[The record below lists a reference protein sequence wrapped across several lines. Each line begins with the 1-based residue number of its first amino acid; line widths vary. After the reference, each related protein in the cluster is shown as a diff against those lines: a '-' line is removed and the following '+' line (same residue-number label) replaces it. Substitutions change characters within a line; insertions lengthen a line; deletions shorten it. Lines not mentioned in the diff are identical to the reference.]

1 MQAFLQSLLLFS
13 ALLWT
18 CFSSFALTTV
28 AQGASIGINSSI
40 CGSPDDPC
48 MNQRSWNQC
57 KKFESSGC
65 QQIIVAQ
72 SCPVQFGC
80 GDSNNA
86 SRPPAS
92 SANEKANSTSICGS
106 PNDACMNTENWNVC
120 NDLVQSGCQTILMG
134 ESCPVQFVCGDSGS
148 SSGNTTQPPKA
159 RKRKHAAGAG
169 KPRGSKPTNPGA
181 ALKKAAKKRQH
192 QPGDKRPKE

>member
-1 MQAFLQSLLLFS
+1 MQAFLQSFLLLA

-18 CFSSFALTTV
+18 CFSSLALATV

-80 GDSNNA
+80 GDSNNPI
-86 SRPPAS
+86 SPPVD
-92 SANEKANSTSICGS
+92 SANEKVNSTSTCGS
-106 PNDACMNTENWNVC
+106 PNDTCMNTENWKVC
-120 NDLVQSGCQTILMG
+120 NNLVQSGCQTILVG
-134 ESCPVQFVCGDSGS
+134 ESCPVQFACGDSGS
-148 SSGNTTQPPKA
+148 SSGITTQPKA
-159 RKRKHAAGAG
+159 GKRLHVTGAG
-169 KPRGSKPTNPGA
+169 KTRGSKPTTPG
-181 ALKKAAKKRQH
+181 ALKKAKKRQH